1 MKDMCLFFG
10 ISRAAYYAWRVR
22 SIRPDKNVERKEL
35 ILEAY
40 QASRSTYGYRRIG
53 LWLSIHKGI
62 KINHKAIL
70 RLMNQMG
77 IHSVVRKRK
86 PHTKFSQTCSHFYG
100 NLLQRDFYAAG
111 PNQKWSTDISFI
123 PTKQGWAYL
132 SVIKDLHD
140 SFIVSFAIKQAN
152 SVDLVVQTLRN
163 ALANQ
168 KVTDGLILHSDQGH
182 QYSSHAY
189 YVLTHE
195 YNISPSMS
203 RRANCWD
210 NAPVET
216 FFGCLKEECIRQLP
230 LLTFEEVKST
240 IADYIY
246 FYNYER
252 IQLKTRKTPF
262 EVRRLSG
269 LN

>member
-1 MKDMCLFFG
+1 MCLFFG
-10 ISRAAYYAWRVR
+10 ISRAAYYAWHAR
-22 SIRPDKNVERKEL
+22 SFCPDKNATRKEH

-70 RLMNQMG
+70 RLMNELG
-77 IHSVVRKRK
+77 IHSVVRRRR
-86 PHTKFSQTCSHFYG
+86 PYTKFTQISSHFYG
-100 NLLQRDFYAAG
+100 NLLQRDFSAAC

-140 SFIVSFAIKQAN
+140 GFIVSFAIKQAN
-152 SVDLVVQTLRN
+152 TVDLVLQTLRN
-163 ALANQ
+163 ALANE

-195 YNISPSMS
+195 YSISPSMS

-210 NAPVET
+210 NAPVEN
-216 FFGCLKEECIRQLP
+216 FFGSLKEECIRQLP
-230 LLTFEEVKST
+230 LPTFEEAKSI

-262 EVRRLSG
+262 EVRCLSE

>member
-1 MKDMCLFFG
+1 MCHFFG
-10 ISRAAYYAWRVR
+10 ISRAAYYAWHAR
-22 SIRPDKNVERKEL
+22 SLCEDKNFERKAL
-35 ILEAY
+35 IQEAY

-53 LWLSIHKGI
+53 LWLRTHKGI
-62 KINHKAIL
+62 AINHKAIL
-70 RLMNQMG
+70 RLMNEMG
-77 IHSVVRKRK
+77 IHSVVRRRR
-86 PHTKFSQTCSHFYG
+86 PYTKITQVSSHFYG
-100 NLLQRDFYAAG
+100 NLLQRDFSAAC

-140 SFIVSFAIKQAN
+140 GFIVSFAMKQAN
-152 SVDLVVQTLRN
+152 TVDLVLQTLKN
-163 ALANQ
+163 ALTNE
-168 KVTDGLILHSDQGH
+168 KVTDGLVLHSDQGH

-195 YNISPSMS
+195 YSISPSMS

-210 NAPVET
+210 NAPIES
-216 FFGCLKEECIRQLP
+216 FFGALKQECIRQLP
-230 LLTFEEVKST
+230 ILSFEEAKANIS
-240 IADYIY
+240 DYIY

-262 EVRRLSG
+262 ELRCLSG